1 MNAKA
6 DYFFEVSYEVAN
18 KVGGIYAVI
27 TSKAPVMAE
36 KYKQGFI
43 PVGPW
48 IKGKSNLEFSEND
61 AKTSEFG
68 EVFEKLKSNGIVCH
82 IGTWDIPG
90 SPTTILID
98 NEKYYN
104 SNKNQI
110 KTDLW
115 NQYGIDSIRADC
127 WFDDPVVFSYA
138 AGIVIDEISKKM
150 NSKLC
155 VAQFHEWMTGAGL
168 LYLKHV
174 KSKVGTVFTTHA
186 TMLGRTMAGV
196 NENLHEEIEQGLKRG
211 TSVDPQKAYHYGIE
225 SKHLT
230 EIACAKNADVFTTVS
245 KTTAREAEYLL
256 GVKPEVILSNGLSMA
271 TYPSMEDLSYVHKK
285 YKMKITNFLR
295 AYFRPFYDVNLVDP
309 RIMFISGRY
318 EYHNKGAD
326 MFTESLGRLNQKL
339 KDEGSEK
346 DVFVFYLIPAD
357 ISGENID
364 VLKNVTLFN
373 EIENYVDDLLP
384 ELKHSIMGAITR
396 GKDLIEQI
404 DEGITSTHIQEIK
417 KQMHEFRS
425 KTGQVPPLC
434 AFNLNYDV
442 SGDSILNGFK
452 ANGLLNRKEDRVKV
466 IFYPAYLSNADRL
479 ISINYNSFIIGS
491 SFGIFPSFYEPW
503 GYTPVECA
511 ANGCLSITTD
521 YSGFGKFIDENRVAA
536 VNDKKDR
543 GIYILKRE
551 NQKYDNCVE
560 SLKNRLYDVV
570 HMTKNEIVEEKHI
583 ANRLAYL
590 TDWKYLG
597 ENYIRA
603 HNLSLKKNS

>member
-1 MNAKA
+1 KA

-18 KVGGIYAVI
+18 KVGGIYTVI
-27 TSKAPVMAE
+27 TSKAGIMAE
-36 KYKQGFI
+36 KYGSGFM

-48 IKGKSNLEFSEND
+48 IEGKSYLEFSEKD
-61 AKTSEFG
+61 AGEFKD
-68 EVFEKLKSNGIVCH
+68 VFDKLAKRGIICKF
-82 IGTWDIPG
+82 GTWGILG
-90 SPTTILID
+90 SPNAILID
-98 NEKYYN
+98 SSEFFKK
-104 SNKNQI
+104 NKNQI

-127 WFDDPVVFSYA
+127 WFDDPIVFSYA
-138 AGIVIDEISKKM
+138 AGILIDEISKKYK
-150 NSKLC
+150 NKKC
-155 VAQFHEWMTGAGL
+155 VAQFHEWLTGAGL
-168 LYLKHV
+168 LYLKNV

-196 NENLHEEIEQGLKRG
+196 NENLHEKIETGLKHG
-211 TSVDPQKAYHYGIE
+211 ITMDPQKAYHYGVE

-245 KTTAREAEYLL
+245 KTTAKEAEFLL
-256 GVKPEVILSNGLSMA
+256 GRKPDVVLPNGLNLSK
-271 TYPSMEDLSYVHKK
+271 YPSMEDLSVLHKK

-295 AYFRPFYDVNLVDP
+295 AYFRPYYDINVVDP

-318 EYHNKGAD
+318 EYHNKGID
-326 MFTESLGRLNQKL
+326 MCVESLGRLNNEL
-339 KDEGSEK
+339 KNSGSKK
-346 DVFVFYLIPAD
+346 DVFVFFLIPAD
-357 ISGENID
+357 INGENVE

-384 ELKHSIMGAITR
+384 EIKHSVIGAITR
-396 GKDLIEQI
+396 GVELIGQIKDS
-404 DEGITSTHIQEIK
+404 ITETHLQEIK

-425 KTGQVPPLC
+425 KVGQIPPLC
-434 AFNLNYDV
+434 AFNLNYNLDD
-442 SGDSILNGFK
+442 DSIIKGFK

-491 SFGIFPSFYEPW
+491 SMGIFPSFYEPW

-521 YSGFGKFIDENRVAA
+521 YAGFGKFIDENRITAL
-536 VNDKKDR
+536 NDKKDH

-551 NQKYDNCVE
+551 NTSYDVCVE
-560 SLKNRLYDVV
+560 TMKKKISDIV

-597 ENYIRA
+597 ENYIEA
-603 HNLSLKKNS
+603 HNIALKKNN